1 MTDDKSRDE
10 IRQAYR
16 ISADDAPTRTIPA
29 ARKIDIHEDNRFM
42 RVCAYCRVSTG
53 NDEQLS
59 SFVLQEEHYR
69 HLAEAHTNWELK
81 EVYADEGISGTS
93 LKHRDRFNEMIAAC
107 RRGEYDLIITKSVS
121 RFARNI
127 VDCLSLVREL
137 KNQNPPVG
145 VLFETDSI
153 YTLSEESELKLSLF
167 ASIAQA
173 ESEKKSEAMNWSLN
187 ERFKHNKLLTPELF
201 GYRRPRDAV
210 GNYIK
215 YGILQIEESEA
226 KVVQFMFNAFLI
238 GYSLEWIADT
248 LNDLG
253 IKTLKG
259 KEWSSVTIGYII
271 RNERYCGSVLTWK
284 TFTADLFE
292 HKQRKNRNN
301 RDQCY
306 YADHHPAI
314 VSPEVFDAAQQL
326 LHSRRHGMR
335 GGVHVMH
342 VIDDGVF
349 QGYVPINHHWANDDP
364 NPYYNAS
371 ESVEA
376 RTEEVRQIRRSAF
389 SVFDL
394 SGYQVVRSMF
404 LTARSELPCLTISTD
419 KLTFNA
425 PFGKKMADFP
435 YMQLLLHPTERK
447 IAVRPCEKDDK
458 YSITMR
464 KRKTGAPIIVK
475 MLSAPFFIKALM
487 QIMGWNPRY
496 SYRMEGSWI
505 EKGPDCIMVFNLLK
519 AVPMAEEEPTPRQDG
534 KRPRKKKRV
543 LCPEEWEASFGDEFY
558 AFSLGSE
565 FYALRNAPNLQSGI
579 KSREVEGQNT
589 LQLPTR
595 EELLESA
602 TQIKIGDT
610 TGDE

>member
-16 ISADDAPTRTIPA
+16 ISADDVPTRTIPA
-29 ARKIDIHEDNRFM
+29 ARKVDIHEDSRSM

-59 SFVLQEEHYR
+59 SFVLQKEHYN
-69 HLAEAHTNWELK
+69 HLADAHKNWDLK
-81 EVYADEGISGTS
+81 EIYADEGISGTS

-107 RRGEYDLIITKSVS
+107 RRGEYDLIVTKSVS

-137 KNQNPPVG
+137 KNQTPPVG

-173 ESEKKSEAMNWSLN
+173 ESEKKSEAMIWSLN
-187 ERFKHNKLLTPELF
+187 ERFKHNKLLTPELY

-215 YGILQIEESEA
+215 YGILKIEESEA

-259 KEWSSVTIGYII
+259 KEWSPVTIGYII
-271 RNERYCGSVLTWK
+271 RNERYCGGVLTWK
-284 TFTADLFE
+284 TFTLDLFE

-349 QGYVPINHHWANDDP
+349 QGYVPINHHWANADP

-376 RTEEVRQIRRSAF
+376 RREEVRQVRRSAF

-404 LTARSELPCLTISTD
+404 LTARSELPCLTISAD
-419 KLTFNA
+419 KLIFNA
-425 PFGKKMADFP
+425 PFGKKI
-435 YMQLLLHPTERK
+435 QLLIHPEEKRL
-447 IAVRPCEKDDK
+447 IVRPCEPDAPDSLRWASGGGEKEIKARDMICQIFAAKLFDLMGWDK
-458 YSITMR
+458 QYKYKMLGKPAVYNNEALYLFKLNDFELFVGMGTKR
-464 KRKTGAPIIVK
+464 KRSYLPADWRDCFGVPVEEHEEQYKIDLAEGYISNGEVAPSKKV
-475 MLSAPFFIKALM
+475 
-487 QIMGWNPRY
+487 
-496 SYRMEGSWI
+496 
-505 EKGPDCIMVFNLLK
+505 
-519 AVPMAEEEPTPRQDG
+519 EPTADI
-534 KRPRKKKRV
+534 V
-543 LCPEEWEASFGDEFY
+543 
-558 AFSLGSE
+558 
-565 FYALRNAPNLQSGI
+565 
-579 KSREVEGQNT
+579 EV
-589 LQLPTR
+589 PTVAK
-595 EELLESA
+595 ENNNE
-602 TQIKIGDT
+602 
-610 TGDE
+610 